1 MRNKVKNLFKDKNLY
16 LFLLISLLFFGTLSG
31 LEFATDS
38 FVFFTSKSLDYAKIF
53 ASSGR
58 LVSALFTVIVTFLS
72 LNDVTIYTIMFILAI
87 LSTTLAIY
95 KLYNILK
102 ENIENRTARC
112 VVSVITIIN
121 LFVIELY
128 LFLEKGI
135 MMLSVLFCVMA
146 LEKLVSFF
154 KDKHKKDILF
164 VFIFMLLANFCY
176 QGTIGLFVVLALPFI
191 LKYSKSFKQFIFN
204 NIVTALLY
212 GIPAFIDYMITK
224 ILGNVRTGASI
235 DILESLKKILN
246 LSYTML
252 IDTYKIIGPYIFLS
266 SIILVI
272 LSIGVAIVKKYKN
285 MKNIFV
291 ELLKIVYILAGT
303 YIVTVFPQIMT
314 GTEYVSLLPR
324 TTYAFGS
331 ILAVLTIF
339 YYMSKYKNKVISYA
353 LIFVL
358 FIMLGLEFL
367 SFQSI
372 IRDRYKSN
380 YLDYYIALQIKNK
393 IIAYEEETGNT
404 ISKIGYYNH
413 IVQYGYPNLY
423 VYGDTGVKASDTP
436 WSATNIVKYYLGRNL
451 LDVSMGEE
459 IIEKYFSDKKWTGF
473 DTEQILILD
482 DTVYIYYA
490 L

>member
-38 FVFFTSKSLDYAKIF
+38 FVFFTSKSYDYAKIF

-58 LVSALFTVIVTFLS
+58 LVSALFTIIVTFFS
-72 LNDVTIYTIMFILAI
+72 LNDTAIYTIMYILAI
-87 LSTTLAIY
+87 LATTLATY
-95 KLYNILK
+95 KLYNILR
-102 ENIENRTARC
+102 ENIENRIARSI
-112 VVSVITIIN
+112 VSIIAIIN

-135 MMLSVLFCVMA
+135 MMLSVLFCVIA
-146 LEKLVSFF
+146 LEKLISFF
-154 KDKHKKDILF
+154 KERHRIDILF

-176 QGTIGLFVVLALPFI
+176 QGTVGLFVVFALPFI

-204 NIVTALLY
+204 NIIVALLY

-246 LSYTML
+246 LSHTML
-252 IDTYKIIGPYIFLS
+252 IETYKIIGPYIFLG

-272 LSIGVAIVKKYKN
+272 VSIVIAIIKKYRSFK
-285 MKNIFV
+285 KFLL
-291 ELLKIVYILAGT
+291 EFLKIIYILVGT
-303 YIVTVFPQIMT
+303 YVVTVFPQIMT

-331 ILAVLTIF
+331 ILAILTIF
-339 YYMSKYKNKVISYA
+339 YFMSKYTNKFSSYM
-353 LIFVL
+353 LVVVL
-358 FIMLGLEFL
+358 AIMLGCEFL

-404 ISKIGYYNH
+404 VSKIGYYNR
-413 IVQYGYPNLY
+413 IIQYGYPDLY

-451 LDVSMGEE
+451 VDISMDEE
-459 IIEKYFSDKKWTGF
+459 IIGEYFSGKKWTGF
-473 DTEQILILD
+473 DTEQIVILD
-482 DTVYIYYA
+482 DTVYVYYA